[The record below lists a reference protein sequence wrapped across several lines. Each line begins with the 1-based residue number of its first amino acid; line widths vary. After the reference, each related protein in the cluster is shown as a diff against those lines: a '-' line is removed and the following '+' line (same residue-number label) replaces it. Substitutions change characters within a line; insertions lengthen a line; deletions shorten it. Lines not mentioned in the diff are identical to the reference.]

1 MFIDPREFVVGVP
14 GRHPV
19 TMQLDCRPAMREY
32 SNLLIGYLIH
42 EIQAHANDNSARATV
57 YRTARQ
63 ADYNNPYA
71 RQIIHMALD
80 YLEMMIFG
88 AGQPAAQAIPTVA
101 AEIAVITTAQVA
113 YGNPGIMNA
122 MDNDQRNTIAQVL
135 QRMQQLQGQIEQ
147 YQMRIMQQQQGVQPL
162 GIGGFNQAPQ
172 GYPQQPM
179 MQPGYPQQPMMPQGY
194 PQQPMMGAD
203 PRFGGQPQA
212 MMGAP
217 VVQGWQQPM
226 GTYPGQ
232 MAVPNMPQSMAMGS
246 DPNLRPGGMRGGPV
260 TTPVDVKP
268 VYEEAPMQAP
278 TPAGIRPLLTARVAE
293 PASIVIEPT
302 PVAVPE
308 PVPVEVVVAPSV
320 VVEPVEA
327 QQDVNTQMGVGTL
340 YSARTHGR
348 LILNNKILPLEEA
361 VEYELH
367 ENEHLLKERR
377 SGMRDLIPL
386 AEVDRYYRDMAQ
398 VKAVDEIL
406 ANLEKDKGALELS
419 SDVTVTDA
427 VLVDESMPEGPTLW
441 AELMAWCDDRAVP
454 VSPNTNVM
462 LVTTYRHYGWSVPKT
477 WDFMKTKPRTLDAL
491 HRELLKFSEEIAVF
505 AWDDLCKELTMMAN
519 ALLLGCY
526 AQEFKCQDFMDDYV
540 ELKTLL
546 ADDVLKA
553 FSKHMMTLIYDT
565 LFIGKPSALHE
576 RLGIAPTV
584 FTILPLEHVFILPVT
599 AADLGLAAAR
609 AAAVVDDAVTPNLA
623 ASLQVYFNTRHTKHI
638 SRVRITTLDNQSLYV
653 FNFPPGVCRV
663 LSEHALRD

>member
-1 MFIDPREFVVGVP
+1 MFIDPREFVIGVP
-14 GRHPV
+14 GRHTV
-19 TMQLDCRPAMREY
+19 TMPLDCRPAMREY

-42 EIQAHANDNSARATV
+42 EIQAHANDNAARATV

-88 AGQPAAQAIPTVA
+88 AGQPAAQTIPTVA

-147 YQMRIMQQQQGVQPL
+147 YQMRAMQQQQGVQPL

-203 PRFGGQPQA
+203 PRFGGQPQG

-217 VVQGWQQPM
+217 VAQGWQQPM
-226 GTYPGQ
+226 GSYPGQ

-268 VYEEAPMQAP
+268 VYEEATMQAP
-278 TPAGIRPLLTARVAE
+278 TPAGIRPLLTARVAAPE
-293 PASIVIEPT
+293 PAPVIV
-302 PVAVPE
+302 VPA
-308 PVPVEVVVAPSV
+308 PVPVPEVSV
-320 VVEPVEA
+320 PVPVMPVEA
-327 QQDVNTQMGVGTL
+327 PEDVAAVPGVVAGSL
-340 YSARTHGR
+340 YCARTHGYLR
-348 LILNNKILPLEEA
+348 LSNKVLPLEEA
-361 VEYELH
+361 VDYELH

-377 SGMRDLIPL
+377 SGMRELVSP
-386 AEVDRYYRDMAQ
+386 AAVDRYYRDMAQ
-398 VKAVDEIL
+398 VKAVDDIL
-406 ANLEKDKGALELS
+406 ANLEKNKGALELTA
-419 SDVTVTDA
+419 DVTVTDA
-427 VLVDESMPEGPTLW
+427 VLVDECMPEGPTLW
-441 AELMAWCDDRAVP
+441 AELMAWCTDRLVP
-454 VSPNTNVM
+454 VGPDTNVM

-477 WDFMKTKPRTLDAL
+477 WDFMKSKPRSLDAL
-491 HRELLKFSEEIAVF
+491 HRELLKFSDDIAVF
-505 AWDDLCKELTMMAN
+505 AWDDLCRELTTIAN
-519 ALLLGCY
+519 GLLLGVF
-526 AQEFKCQDFMDDYV
+526 ALDFKCQDFMDDYA
-540 ELKTLL
+540 ELKAMLDEDTF
-546 ADDVLKA
+546 KS
-553 FSKHMMTLIYDT
+553 FSKHMLGLVYNA
-565 LFIGKPSALHE
+565 LFIAGKPTSLHE
-576 RLGIAPTV
+576 RLGISPAD
-584 FTILPLEHVFILPVT
+584 FTILPFEHVFILPVR
-599 AADLGLAAAR
+599 AIDLGLATTTGGGGI
-609 AAAVVDDAVTPNLA
+609 VDPVTLPHLA
-623 ASLQVYFNTRHTKHI
+623 ESLQTYFATRHTNRI
-638 SRVRITTLDNQSLYV
+638 SRVRIMTLDNQSMYV
-653 FNFPPGVCRV
+653 FSYPDGNCRIIP
-663 LSEHALRD
+663 EHALTN